1 MEVPSDH
8 DVVTEEPYPG
18 WQRHEVVGQR
28 PYYKT
33 PVPRTVIRS
42 AAMLKE
48 FLKKEQVVGRMIEIE
63 VSRFSFKRRNGIKNK
78 DANGSSSSVSSVT
91 SNSNIINRDKLAEAL
106 VAKPLHEQR
115 DVVEL
120 LTRDTDKMVDHRKL
134 LSNTS
139 RQIDTFR
146 SKDGPYH
153 ASESFQDLK
162 KKLSSASDLRDIV
175 AFLSEDQDATEALT
189 EMLSDM
195 CLAEIC
201 QIDTKRGPLVEFPSS
216 VNENVYCKIVE
227 QGMICCPHLITMIIN
242 LVVRKGEPV
251 LPSHVLK
258 IATMF
263 SSLCHLANNN
273 LDALVKMRSLTMQ
286 MDGLNNQGLNVLS
299 DCGLTQC
306 ARSLSNHRDIF
317 ADVGRAVVDNTA
329 MNFPF
334 QSLLDNCDINS
345 EHLTVE
351 VIEKECIDTSNL
363 STVPKSKE
371 EALALFTKEQVL
383 LESEQNQ
390 EELKHFLYVVG
401 IAVAR
406 VLVSIRSNA
415 KVLGNL
421 LPSHHIHK
429 QSDKKLSPALTFILK
444 PYPYQET
451 KNPDMIKLMIRIQR
465 QYLQTVGKCMQ
476 EGSDFQKKLELLE
489 DCDAD
494 PDERE
499 KAEKYV
505 KEVAMRYGEWL
516 GGGDLLTV
524 KMVQEAKV
532 LMSGS
537 ATAFGRLEFLGP
549 FRLQL
554 LHMKMKKICQDYALC
569 MKSEINYDDKISLP
583 WLAALSRVKVSNKG
597 KDIKKNDSSFE
608 KHDQFI
614 AAVQTAYLGNMFDN
628 YVSKNPTLLDQL
640 SSTEEAVDFVLNMLS
655 DFNIEL
661 YYDPS
666 RPATSRQEGEDDMFD
681 YCKEMVERFVL
692 SLVFDVCE
700 EESDAE
706 GLRALRRIMVSYFLA
721 QKPKQDSKYASFTL
735 TDLIV
740 ELSASERS
748 RERMDSY
755 VTINPSGTAGGG
767 LFRDK
772 FNEHCIRAVKD
783 CLRGTHGG
791 LDDIRLEKE
800 IGGLSVLTCIHQH
813 NRSSA
818 LRGKVGKQHSKDLV
832 GETVREQLEENVDKY
847 DPFNREREISYTFLD
862 KSKGSPFNG
871 LTEPDLER
879 FIKRKK
885 LEYNAKYQ

>member
-1 MEVPSDH
+1 MEELSDQGL
-8 DVVTEEPYPG
+8 TEEPYPG
-18 WQRHEVVGQR
+18 WQRYEVVGQR

-42 AAMLKE
+42 AAILKD
-48 FLKKEQVVGRMIEIE
+48 FLKKEQEVGRMREIEI
-63 VSRFSFKRRNGIKNK
+63 SSFSFKRRLGIKNK
-78 DANGSSSSVSSVT
+78 DVVSSSGNVMSVT
-91 SNSNIINRDKLAEAL
+91 NYTNTLEAEAEGETL
-106 VAKPLHEQR
+106 PEHR
-115 DVVEL
+115 DVVDL
-120 LTRDTDKMVDHRKL
+120 LTRETGKIVDHRKL

-139 RQIDTFR
+139 REIDTFR
-146 SKDGPYH
+146 SKNGSYH
-153 ASESFQDLK
+153 ASETFEVLK
-162 KKLSSASDLRDIV
+162 EKLSSASDLRDIV
-175 AFLSEDQDATEALT
+175 AFLNKDQDATEAVT
-189 EMLSDM
+189 AMLSDM
-195 CLAEIC
+195 YLAEIC
-201 QIDTKRGPLVEFPSS
+201 QIDTKKGPLVEFPSS

-227 QGMICCPHLITMIIN
+227 QGMLCCPHLITMIIN
-242 LVVRKGEPV
+242 LVVKKGEPV

-263 SSLCHLANNN
+263 SSLCHLVNHD
-273 LDALVKMRSLTMQ
+273 LDALVKIRSLTMQ
-286 MDGLNNQGLNVLS
+286 VDGLNNQGLNILS

-306 ARSLSNHRDIF
+306 ARSLSNHRDAF

-329 MNFPF
+329 INFPF
-334 QSLLDNCDINS
+334 QSLLDNCDINR

-351 VIEKECIDTSNL
+351 VIEKECIDTSHL
-363 STVPKSKE
+363 PTVAKSKE
-371 EALALFTKEQVL
+371 EALALFSKEQVL
-383 LESEQNQ
+383 LGSDQNQ
-390 EELKHFLYVVG
+390 SELEHFRYVVG
-401 IAVAR
+401 VAVGR
-406 VLVSIRSNA
+406 VLVSRRSNA
-415 KVLGNL
+415 KVLAKH
-421 LPSHHIHK
+421 LPSHHIHRH
-429 QSDKKLSPALTFILK
+429 SDKNLSPALTFILK

-465 QYLQTVGKCMQ
+465 SYLQTVGRCMK
-476 EGSDFQKKLELLE
+476 EGSDYQQKLELLE
-489 DCDAD
+489 DVDAD
-494 PDERE
+494 PEERE
-499 KAEKYV
+499 EAEKYV
-505 KEVAMRYGEWL
+505 MEVAMRYGEWL

-554 LHMKMKKICQDYALC
+554 LHMKMKKICQDYAVC

-583 WLAALSRVKVSNKG
+583 WLAALTRVKVSNKG
-597 KDIKKNDSSFE
+597 KDIKKNDSTFE

-628 YVSKNPTLLDQL
+628 YVSKNPTLLDQV
-640 SSTEEAVDFVLNMLS
+640 TTTAGAIDFVLNMLS

-666 RPATSRQEGEDDMFD
+666 KPVKAREEGEDDMFD

-706 GLRALRRIMVSYFLA
+706 GLRALRRIMIPYFLA

-735 TDLIV
+735 IDLVV

-755 VTINPSGTAGGG
+755 VTVNPSGTPGGG

-813 NRSSA
+813 NRCSA
-818 LRGKVGKQHSKDLV
+818 LRGKVGKEHSKDLV
-832 GETVREQLEENVDKY
+832 GESVREQLEEKVDMY
-847 DPFNREREISYTFLD
+847 DPFNRERKVIHTFLD
-862 KSKGSPFNG
+862 RSKGSPFRG
-871 LTEPDLER
+871 LTDPDLER

-885 LEYNAKYQ
+885 QEYNAKYK